1 MNKIKIGLFKIG
13 SIKLI
18 NENMLLCKQPILY
31 CLLFLNYFILFTNLF
46 YPLENWMLCIFNYRR
61 SSRFPY
67 R

>member
-1 MNKIKIGLFKIG
+1 MNKIKIGLC

-18 NENMLLCKQPILY
+18 NENMLLYKQPNLY

-46 YPLENWMLCIFNYRR
+46 YPLENWMLYIFNYRR